1 MKKISVLSAFALL
14 GLLVGLVSCGGT
26 PTASSQGTSSVTSS
40 QTESTNNSS
49 QSISLVHVESLSL
62 TANATTVKEG
72 ETIQVNLTVLPENAS
87 DKSVIYS
94 VSDSNV
100 LSVSTTGLVNA
111 IKEGSGEVIATSND
125 GGKIA
130 RLAITVVK
138 GGENAYLAIDDYAA
152 ALSKDPY
159 TVSGLSGQAKYGLS
173 QGDQVGVIASAV
185 AERFPLKADSEFE
198 TGRIIDYSKITL
210 TQIQAAV
217 PGGEDNPLNRLQTA
231 FSLAKGLA
239 DDSKLTKIKLPGGT
253 LKIDT
258 SSISETKAFNITGLK
273 NTYIDGQ
280 GTNIVLTVGD
290 NLAWK
295 GFLNLAG
302 SKNVYINDLTVDQ
315 ALPSNLT
322 GVVSAVDT
330 VNNTIT
336 VGVKSSFNPLVKAVL
351 NRNQTTNVP
360 LRSWVEFNASTLAPL
375 QGGNFRVDDF
385 YSYAV
390 SGDETSGYQIAVKFK
405 TQINNPGKG
414 TLVSLQFTQYDAPMM
429 NFADSEGIY
438 LENLTIHHAAGMALT
453 CESITGFYA
462 NRFNL
467 SLIKGS
473 DDLMTATADGMHFN
487 QMHGDCQVTNSLI
500 ENSHDDAL
508 NIKHGYW
515 YKLADAEGGSTKQM
529 TAVKL
534 TGSVTAP
541 KVGDKVMVFDET
553 TFEGHNPTQ
562 GYYTIASIN
571 VTSTSFVF
579 TVNERMSSVADW
591 GNCRV
596 TFLSS
601 TPAFVFKNNIVRNKR
616 NRGILVQVPGAD
628 IENNSFI
635 NVGHGSIQAATSM
648 DIYNEAT
655 LPTGIT
661 VKNNKF
667 ISNCYITPEPLYGDV
682 SFFAISSNWTVAPA
696 GTIKN
701 ATVENNFFTRN
712 GNACMAFR
720 GASDCSIKDNLFYE
734 CSRTQPSGETFNCL
748 FFLYNGSGITM
759 EGNYNQYTLGKGLSG
774 IILQGLATESSVT
787 LKDNYQVAF
796 QVNTEAGPKVDVTKA
811 VSPITVDASLA
822 DWEAAKPID
831 ITLDGYSDAEGNAVT
846 PESIADHFKVNKLM
860 MTYDDNGIYF
870 GADIFDNKIDV
881 KTINDFWLGDC
892 LELFMST
899 VVDMPNADMMVYKD
913 QGGVLQAAFAPT
925 WKSTSYCT
933 VASART
939 NSAYL
944 TAASQP
950 VVAFNL
956 NETGYTCEI
965 EIPFAMAPEFKT
977 AIDSGNQI
985 DIAFVCADC
994 ERADLGLKRV
1004 QVSNVP
1010 HFVENYKTKTQR
1022 MPQYFFK

>member
-1 MKKISVLSAFALL
+1 MKKISVLSTLALL
-14 GLLVGLVSCGGT
+14 GLLVSLASCGGT
-26 PTASSQGTSSVTSS
+26 PTNSSQVNSSAIS
-40 QTESTNNSS
+40 QNNSS
-49 QSISLVHVESLSL
+49 SVVSSQSSTLTHVESLSL
-62 TANATTVKEG
+62 AAETTTIKEG
-72 ETIQVNLTVLPENAS
+72 ENIQVNLTVLPENAS
-87 DKSVIYS
+87 DKSVVYS
-94 VSDSNV
+94 VSDQNI
-100 LSVSTTGLVNA
+100 LSVSTSGLVSG

-125 GGKIA
+125 GGKTA

-159 TVSGLSGQAKYGLS
+159 TVTGLSGQAKYGLS
-173 QGDQVGVIASAV
+173 QGDQVGVNASAIQ
-185 AERFPLKADSEFE
+185 ERFPSKADSEFE
-198 TGRIIDYSKITL
+198 AGRIIDYSKLTL
-210 TQIQAAV
+210 NQIQTVV

-231 FSLAKGLA
+231 FSLAKDLA
-239 DDSKLTKIKLPGGT
+239 DDTKFTKIKLPGGT
-253 LKIDT
+253 LNLDT
-258 SSISETKAFNITGLK
+258 SNVSEAKAFNITGLK

-280 GTNIVLTVGD
+280 GTNVVLNVGE

-295 GFLNLAG
+295 GFLNLSNA
-302 SKNVYINDLTVDQ
+302 KNVYFNDLTVDQ
-315 ALPSNLT
+315 GLPSNLT
-322 GVVSAVDT
+322 GVVSSVDT
-330 VNNTIT
+330 TNNAIT
-336 VGVKSSFNPLVKAVL
+336 VAVKNSFNPLVKAIL
-351 NRNQTTNVP
+351 KKNQTTNLA

-385 YSYAV
+385 YSYAI
-390 SGDETSGYQIAVKFK
+390 SGDETSGYSIAVKFK

-414 TLVSLQFTQYDAPMM
+414 SLASLQFTQYDAPMM

-467 SLIKGS
+467 SLIKGTE
-473 DDLMTATADGMHFN
+473 DLMTATADGMHFN

-553 TFEGHNPTQ
+553 SFEGHNPTQ

-571 VTSTSFVF
+571 VTSTSLVF

-601 TPAFVFKNNIVRNKR
+601 TPSFVFKNNIVRNKR

-655 LPTGIT
+655 LPSGIT

-759 EGNYNQYTLGKGLSG
+759 EGNYNQYTLEKGLSG

-796 QVNTEAGPKVDVTKA
+796 QVNNQAGPKVDVSKA
-811 VSPITVDASLA
+811 TGAISVDASLA
-822 DWEAAKPID
+822 DWDQVNPLNIA
-831 ITLDGYSDAEGNAVT
+831 LDGYSDAEGNAVT

-870 GADIFDNKIDV
+870 GVDVFDNKIDV

-925 WKSTSYCT
+925 WKSSSYYT
-933 VASART
+933 LASQRT

-944 TAASQP
+944 TSSSKP
-950 VVAFNL
+950 LVAFNL
-956 NETGYTCEI
+956 TTTGYTSEI

-977 AIDSGNQI
+977 AIDSGSQI
-985 DIAFVCADC
+985 DIAFVVADC